1 MKLAFIGG
9 GVMAEAILTGVLRDG
24 VSSPSEVTVADV
36 IAARLD
42 DLRERHGVAV
52 TGDNAEAVGG
62 ADLVILAVKPQ
73 NVPEVLDG
81 LKGAV
86 GDTQTVLSI
95 IAGATI
101 GTIAN
106 RLNHQSIV
114 RAMPNTPGQL
124 GEGVTVWTATES
136 VDAEA
141 RALAGGVL
149 AAMGKQVYVPNEKL
163 IDVATGLSGS
173 GPAYVFLFI
182 EALIDAGVYLGMSR
196 DMARE
201 VVAQTVLGSAKM
213 LDGSALSPSALREQV
228 TSPGGTTAEGLL
240 AMEEG
245 GFRAAVMNGVI
256 ASYEKSAALGQGK

>member
-24 VSSPSEVTVADV
+24 VSAPAEITVADI
-36 IAARLD
+36 IAPRLD
-42 DLRERHGVAV
+42 ELRERHGIAV
-52 TGDNAEAVGG
+52 TRDNAEAADG

-73 NVPEVLDG
+73 NLLEVLDG
-81 LKGAV
+81 LSGAV
-86 GDTQTVLSI
+86 AERQTVLSI
-95 IAGATI
+95 VAGATI
-101 GTIAN
+101 GVIAN
-106 RLNHQSIV
+106 RLNRQTIV

-136 VDAEA
+136 VGADA
-141 RALAGGVL
+141 RALAGQVL
-149 AAMGKQVYVPNEKL
+149 AALGKQFYVPNEKL

-201 VVAQTVLGSAKM
+201 VVTQTVLGSAKM
-213 LDGSALSPSALREQV
+213 VEGSDLSPSALRDQV

-240 AMEEG
+240 AMEEA
-245 GFRAAVMNGVI
+245 GFRSAVMNGVI
-256 ASYEKSAALGQGK
+256 AAYEKSAALGQGK

>member
-24 VSSPSEVTVADV
+24 VAAPADVTVADV
-36 IAARLD
+36 IPARLD

-52 TGDNAEAVGG
+52 TGDNAEAVNG

-73 NVPEVLDG
+73 NLPEVLDG
-81 LKGAV
+81 LSGAI
-86 GDTQTVLSI
+86 GERQPVLSI
-95 IAGATI
+95 VAGVTV
-101 GTIAN
+101 GVIAN

-124 GEGVTVWTATES
+124 GGGVTVWTATEA
-136 VDAEA
+136 VGDDA
-141 RALAGGVL
+141 RALAGQVL
-149 AAMGKQVYVPNEKL
+149 AAMGKQVFVPNEKL

-201 VVAQTVLGSAKM
+201 VVVQTVLGSTKM
-213 LDGSALSPSALREQV
+213 VEGSGLSPSALRDQV

-240 AMEEG
+240 AMEDA
-245 GFRAAVMNGVI
+245 GFRSAVMNGVI
-256 ASYEKSAALGQGK
+256 AAYEKSAALGQGK

>member
-24 VSSPSEVTVADV
+24 VSAPAEITVADI
-36 IAARLD
+36 IAPRLD
-42 DLRERHGVAV
+42 ELRERHGIAV
-52 TGDNAEAVGG
+52 TRDNAEAADG

-73 NVPEVLDG
+73 NLLEVLDG
-81 LKGAV
+81 LSGAV
-86 GDTQTVLSI
+86 AERQTVLSI
-95 IAGATI
+95 VAGATI
-101 GTIAN
+101 GVIAN
-106 RLNHQSIV
+106 RLNRQTIV

-136 VDAEA
+136 VGADA
-141 RALAGGVL
+141 RALAGQVL
-149 AAMGKQVYVPNEKL
+149 AALGKQFYVPNEKL

-201 VVAQTVLGSAKM
+201 VVTQTVLGSAKM
-213 LDGSALSPSALREQV
+213 VESSDLSPSALRDQV

-240 AMEEG
+240 AIEEA
-245 GFRAAVMNGVI
+245 GFRSAVMNGVI
-256 ASYEKSAALGQGK
+256 AAYEKSAALGQGK

>member
-1 MKLAFIGG
+1 MRLAFIGG

-24 VSSPSEVTVADV
+24 VSAPAEVTVADI
-36 IAARLD
+36 IAPRLD
-42 DLRERHGVAV
+42 ELRERHGVAV
-52 TGDNAEAVGG
+52 TGDNTEAVRG
-62 ADLVILAVKPQ
+62 ADLVVLAVKPQ
-73 NVPEVLDG
+73 NLPEVLDG
-81 LKGAV
+81 LSGAV
-86 GDTQTVLSI
+86 ADRQTVLSI
-95 IAGATI
+95 VAGATI
-101 GTIAN
+101 GVIAN
-106 RLNHQSIV
+106 RLNHQTIV

-136 VDAEA
+136 VGADA
-141 RALAGGVL
+141 RALAGQVL
-149 AAMGKQVYVPNEKL
+149 AALGKQFYVPNEKL

-213 LDGSALSPSALREQV
+213 VEGSDLSPSALRDQV

-240 AMEEG
+240 AMEEA
-245 GFRAAVMNGVI
+245 GFRSAVMNGVI
-256 ASYEKSAALGQGK
+256 AAYEKSAALGQGK

>member
-24 VSSPSEVTVADV
+24 VAAPAEVTVADI
-36 IAARLD
+36 IAPRLD
-42 DLRERHGVAV
+42 ELRARHGVAV
-52 TGDNAEAVGG
+52 TGDNAEAVRG

-73 NVPEVLDG
+73 NLPEVLDG
-81 LKGAV
+81 LSGAV
-86 GDTQTVLSI
+86 GEGQPVLSI
-95 IAGATI
+95 VAGATI
-101 GTIAN
+101 GVIAN

-136 VDAEA
+136 VGEDA
-141 RALAGGVL
+141 RSLAGQVL
-149 AAMGKQVYVPNEKL
+149 AALGKQVFVPNEKL

-173 GPAYVFLFI
+173 GPAYVFLFV
-182 EALIDAGVYLGMSR
+182 ETLIDAGVYLGMSR

-201 VVAQTVLGSAKM
+201 VVVQTVLGSAKM
-213 LDGSALSPSALREQV
+213 VHGSELSPSALRDQV

-240 AMEEG
+240 AMEEA
-245 GFRAAVMNGVI
+245 GFRSAVMNGVI
-256 ASYEKSAALGQGK
+256 AAYEKSAALGQGK